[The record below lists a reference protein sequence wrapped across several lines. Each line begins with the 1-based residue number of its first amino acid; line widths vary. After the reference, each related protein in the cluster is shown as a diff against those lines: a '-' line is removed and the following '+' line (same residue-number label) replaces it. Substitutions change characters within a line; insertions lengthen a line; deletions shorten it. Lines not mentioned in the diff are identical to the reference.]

1 MYANQVADNS
11 LYYNNYQDPYNQGY
25 YDYTAEDQSLFPSQ
39 EADRYLHY
47 GYMMKWKHCI
57 QKTVKIYM

>member
-1 MYANQVADNS
+1 MYAYQVADNS

-39 EADRYLHY
+39 EADRYLHD
-47 GYMMKWKHCI
+47 GYDEMETLHSKSKDC
-57 QKTVKIYM
+57 